1 MNKAYNKRK
10 LYTNPIKPDTSTN
23 ENPINAHLTKLLLI
37 NGFLAILFNN
47 IANIKPTPT
56 PTPAN
61 TINGILDA
69 RYLKPSNI
77 IKDNNNYINNN
88 EDSSIS

>member
-1 MNKAYNKRK
+1 MLKKVYNKDK
-10 LYTNPIKPDTSTN
+10 DNNKDNNHNNYSSPWWTSTA
-23 ENPINAHLTKLLLI
+23 IN
-37 NGFLAILFNN
+37 
-47 IANIKPTPT
+47 NIKPTPT

-77 IKDNNNYINNN
+77 IKDNNK
-88 EDSSIS
+88 